1 MPILSLH
8 LIAIILCG
16 GRIGAVT
23 RSSTKVIIKESTG
36 KRIVEQSR
44 MRMLCVGFFFVLCF
58 ISISFRM
65 VEVAVIKNPH
75 ALKVTV
81 FDPDNE
87 AENEQVE
94 LKSNEQ
100 NFQRG
105 DIVDRNGVL
114 VATSLVTASVFVN
127 PKEIRDLDAAIHGL
141 SQILSIDE
149 KLLTQRLKSGKSFVW
164 VKRNLTPKEQNLVN
178 RLGIP
183 GIYFQP
189 EERRVYPYGNALA
202 HVIGY
207 VGVDNKGLAGVERQ
221 FDNRL
226 REQNLNREPIELSI
240 DVRLQSMLRE
250 EMSSAVSEF
259 NAIGATGVILDIE
272 SGEILSMVSLPDF
285 DPHKPSKATDAQKFN
300 RATLGVYEMG
310 STFKSFTMA
319 AGFDYGIANMKSG
332 YDASAPLKI
341 ATFTIRD
348 AHGKNRWLYVPEIYA
363 FSSNIGTAKMALDI
377 GTKKQKE
384 FLDKVGMLKPVDV
397 EIPERASPQFP
408 ADWKEI
414 NTVTISY
421 GHGISVTPLHLVRGI
436 ATLVGGG
443 MQERLTL
450 LKDGNKNKAKGER
463 IVSEQTSQNI
473 RRLMR
478 LVVDHGTG
486 GKADIAGYRV
496 GGKTG
501 TAEKVQTGGKYNPDA
516 KLTSFI
522 ATFPVDKPKYI
533 VLVMI
538 DEPKGNKSTYGY
550 ATGGMISAPVVG
562 RVIARMGPMLG
573 IKPRYDVP
581 EDDAEKFWVSNEKNE
596 KQKQQAAYMSPLMDK
611 RYLSEVSY

>member
-1 MPILSLH
+1 MQRP
-8 LIAIILCG
+8 
-16 GRIGAVT
+16 
-23 RSSTKVIIKESTG
+23 STKVIIKESTG
-36 KRIVEQSR
+36 RRIAEQSR
-44 MRMLCVGFFFVLCF
+44 LRMLCVGFFFVLCF
-58 ISISFRM
+58 SSISFRM
-65 VEVAVIKNPH
+65 VEVAVVKNPR
-75 ALKVTV
+75 ALKITV
-81 FDPDNE
+81 FDPENE
-87 AENEQVE
+87 SEGEQVE

-100 NFQRG
+100 SLQRG

-114 VATSLVTASVFVN
+114 VATSLMTASVFVN
-127 PKEIRDLDAAIHGL
+127 PKEIRNLDVAIHGL
-141 SQILSIDE
+141 AQTLSIDE
-149 KLLTQRLKSGKSFVW
+149 KLLAQRLKGGKSFVW
-164 VKRNLTPKEQNLVN
+164 VKRNLTPKEQNQVN
-178 RLGIP
+178 SLGIP
-183 GIYFQP
+183 GIYFQQ
-189 EERRVYPYGNALA
+189 EEKRVYPYGNALA
-202 HVIGY
+202 HVLGY

-221 FDNRL
+221 FDSRL
-226 REQNLNREPIELSI
+226 REDTLNREPIVLSI

-250 EMSSAVSEF
+250 EMSGAISEF
-259 NAIGATGVILDIE
+259 NAIGATGVILDVE

-285 DPHKPSKATDAQKFN
+285 DPHKPAKANDAQKFN

-319 AGFDYGIANMKSG
+319 AGLDYGVANMRSG
-332 YDASAPLKI
+332 YDASTPLKI
-341 ATFTIRD
+341 ATFTIKD
-348 AHGKNRWLYVPEIYA
+348 AHGKNRWLYLPEIYA

-384 FLDKVGMLKPVDV
+384 FLDKVGMLKPVDI
-397 EIPERASPQFP
+397 EIPEKASPQFP
-408 ADWKEI
+408 NDWKEI

-443 MQERLTL
+443 MSERLTL
-450 LKDGNKNKAKGER
+450 VKDGNKNKAKGDR
-463 IVSEQTSQNI
+463 VISEQTSQNV

-501 TAEKVQTGGKYNPDA
+501 TAEKVQSGGKYNPDA

-522 ATFPVDKPKYI
+522 ATFPVDKPKYV

-596 KQKQQAAYMSPLMDK
+596 KSKQQASYVSPLMDK
-611 RYLSEVSY
+611 RYISEVSY